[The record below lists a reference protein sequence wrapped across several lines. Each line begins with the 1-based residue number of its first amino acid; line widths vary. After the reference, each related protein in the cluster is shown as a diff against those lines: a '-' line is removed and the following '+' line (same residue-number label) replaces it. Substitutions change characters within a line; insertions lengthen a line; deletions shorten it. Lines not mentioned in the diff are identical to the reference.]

1 MMTEPSFGDIPL
13 FREIQRILA
22 AGGEGPVNFE
32 IARQI
37 ALAVV
42 AESAG
47 ETPPPLDTR
56 PYFDTV
62 HPAELV
68 VSGFTR
74 LAPEEPARAK
84 IVDRTEWVRL
94 TLDGW
99 RWLFEHMSQRF
110 LDEMTK
116 LSPEQAEA
124 SGPLQG
130 AMGPIA
136 PLLFGMQVGTLVGHL
151 AGESLGRHDPPFPR
165 ADDGLLFCVETNVAR
180 LAADYSFE
188 PKPLG
193 RWLALQ
199 DVTRHV
205 VLTSQPW
212 ISNYFR
218 SLLTEVVDAIEIDVP
233 ELQRRLMDLSSKG
246 MEALGE
252 GAGAQSALPVVQTG
266 RHRGAVERWNAFVAV
281 LEGYCNSAAEAVA
294 GEVMGERAKVVEGM
308 ARRNTT
314 PSEGQSMLET
324 LLGVSMNNELRSSGR
339 TFSAAVLQLKGI
351 GSLNRVWEAPDNLPT
366 WGEVK
371 DPFAWMDRVLGDT
384 DADEG

>member
-1 MMTEPSFGDIPL
+1 MTEPSFGDIPL

-42 AESAG
+42 AESSG
-47 ETPPPLDTR
+47 KSPPPMDAG
-56 PYFDTV
+56 PYFDAV
-62 HPAELV
+62 HAAELV

-74 LAPEEPARAK
+74 LTPGEPARAK
-84 IVDRTEWVRL
+84 NVSQSEWVGL
-94 TLDGW
+94 TLEGW

-110 LDEMTK
+110 MGEITK
-116 LSPEQAEA
+116 LAPEQADV

-130 AMGPIA
+130 AMGSVA
-136 PLLFGMQVGTLVGHL
+136 PLLLGMQVGTLVGHL

-165 ADDGLLFCVETNVAR
+165 ADDGVLFYLPTNAAQ
-180 LAADYSFE
+180 LAAEYSFE
-188 PKPLG
+188 PTTLG

-212 ISNYFR
+212 IVNYFR
-218 SLLTEVVDAIEIDVP
+218 SLFIEVVDAIEVDVL
-233 ELQRRLMDLSSKG
+233 ELQRRLTDLSSKG

-252 GAGAQSALPVVQTG
+252 GAGAQTALPVVQTD

-281 LEGYCNSAAEAVA
+281 LDGYCYSAAEAVA
-294 GEVMGERAKVVEGM
+294 DEVVGERAVVVEGM
-308 ARRNTT
+308 ARRNVT
-314 PSEGQSMLET
+314 PSEGRSMLET
-324 LLGVSMNNELRSSGR
+324 LLGVSLDNELRSSGK
-339 TFSAAVLQLKGI
+339 TFSAAVLQLRGI
-351 GSLNRVWEAPDNLPT
+351 NSLNRVWEAPDNLPT
-366 WGEVK
+366 WREVK
-371 DPFAWMDRVLGDT
+371 DPFSWMDRVLVETAPD
-384 DADEG
+384 

>member
-1 MMTEPSFGDIPL
+1 MMTDPSFGDIPL

-42 AESAG
+42 AESSA
-47 ETPPPLDTR
+47 EPPLPLDTG

-74 LAPEEPARAK
+74 LAPGEPARAK

-110 LDEMTK
+110 MNEMIK
-116 LSPEQAEA
+116 FPEQTEV

-165 ADDGLLFCVETNVAR
+165 ADDGLLFCVETNLAR

-188 PKPLG
+188 PRSLG

-212 ISNYFR
+212 IANYFR
-218 SLLTEVVDAIEIDVP
+218 SLLIEVVDAIEIDVS
-233 ELQRRLMDLSSKG
+233 ELQRRLIDLSSKG
-246 MEALGE
+246 MEAIQE
-252 GAGAQSALPVVQTG
+252 GAGAQAALPVVQTD

-281 LEGYCNSAAEAVA
+281 LDGYCNSAAEAVA
-294 GEVMGERAKVVEGM
+294 DEVVGERAKVTEGM
-308 ARRNTT
+308 ARRNTA
-314 PSEGQSMLET
+314 PSEGRSMLET
-324 LLGVSMNNELRSSGR
+324 LLGVSMDNELRSSGR

-351 GSLNRVWEAPDNLPT
+351 SSLNRVWEAPDNLPT
-366 WGEVK
+366 WSEVK
-371 DPFAWMDRVLGDT
+371 DPFSWMERVLAETG
-384 DADEG
+384 

>member
-1 MMTEPSFGDIPL
+1 MTEPSFGDIPL

-37 ALAVV
+37 ALAVI
-42 AESAG
+42 AESPR
-47 ETPPPLDTR
+47 ESPSPLDTR
-56 PYFDTV
+56 PYFDAI

-84 IVDRTEWVRL
+84 AVDQTEFVRL

-110 LDEMTK
+110 VDEMAK
-116 LSPEQAEA
+116 FAPEQTEG

-130 AMGPIA
+130 AMGPLA

-151 AGESLGRHDPPFPR
+151 AGESLGRHDPPLPR
-165 ADDGLLFCVETNVAR
+165 ADDGLLFCVEANVAR

-188 PKPLG
+188 PESLG

-212 ISNYFR
+212 IPNYFR
-218 SLLTEVVDAIEIDVP
+218 SLLIEVVDAIEIDVS
-233 ELQRRLMDLSSKG
+233 ELQRRLIDLSSKG

-252 GAGAQSALPVVQTG
+252 GADAQGALPVVHTD
-266 RHRGAVERWNAFVAV
+266 RHRGAVERWNAFAAV

-294 GEVMGERAKVVEGM
+294 DEVVGQRAKVAEGM
-308 ARRNTT
+308 ARRGVT
-314 PSEGQSMLET
+314 PSEGQTMLET
-324 LLGVSMNNELRSSGR
+324 LLGVSLDGELRSSGR
-339 TFSAAVLQLKGI
+339 TFCAAVLQLRGI
-351 GSLNRVWEAPDNLPT
+351 KSLNRVWEAPDNLPA
-366 WGEVK
+366 WHEVK
-371 DPFAWMDRVLGDT
+371 DPFAWMDRVLGET
-384 DADEG
+384 DPDA

>member
-1 MMTEPSFGDIPL
+1 MSEPPFGDIPL

-42 AESAG
+42 AESST
-47 ETPPPLDTR
+47 EPPPPIDAG

-68 VSGFTR
+68 VSGYTR
-74 LAPEEPARAK
+74 LTPAEPARAK
-84 IVDRTEWVRL
+84 VVDRTEWVRL
-94 TLDGW
+94 ALDGW

-110 LDEMTK
+110 VNEMAK
-116 LSPEQAEA
+116 LAPEKPEP

-151 AGESLGRHDPPFPR
+151 AGESLGRHDPPLPR
-165 ADDGLLFCVETNVAR
+165 ADDGLLFFVETNVAH

-188 PKPLG
+188 PKSLG

-212 ISNYFR
+212 IANYFR
-218 SLLTEVVDAIEIDVP
+218 SLLIEVVDAIEIDVS
-233 ELQRRLMDLSSKG
+233 ELQRRLIDLSSKG
-246 MEALGE
+246 METLGE
-252 GAGAQSALPVVQTG
+252 GAGAQAALPVVQTE
-266 RHRGAVERWNAFVAV
+266 RHRGAVERWDAFVAV
-281 LEGYCNSAAEAVA
+281 LEGYSNSAAEAVA
-294 GEVMGERAKVVEGM
+294 GEVVGERAKVAEGM
-308 ARRNTT
+308 ARRSTT
-314 PSEGQSMLET
+314 PSQGQSMLQT
-324 LLGVSMNNELRSSGR
+324 LLGVAMDSELRSSGR
-339 TFSAAVLQLKGI
+339 TFSAAVLQLEGI
-351 GSLNRVWEAPDNLPT
+351 SSLNRVWEAPDNLPT
-366 WGEVK
+366 WSEVK
-371 DPFAWMDRVLGDT
+371 DPFSWMERVLG
-384 DADEG
+384 